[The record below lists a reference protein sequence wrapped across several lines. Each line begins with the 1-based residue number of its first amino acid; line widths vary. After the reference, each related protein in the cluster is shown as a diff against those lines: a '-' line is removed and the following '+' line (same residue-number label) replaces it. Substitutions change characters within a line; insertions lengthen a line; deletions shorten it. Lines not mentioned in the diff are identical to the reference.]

1 VSLWEIFPYL
11 FLGHLFGDYVLQ
23 TNYIAARKSKSLK
36 VLRLHIFLVL
46 LSQLF
51 FLMGNNFCLV
61 QFSLVLL
68 LSVIHLSIDLLK
80 FYCKK
85 RFCITWYY
93 YIIDQAMHISSL
105 IFIGL
110 FIGPLQPILLR
121 TLSVILSVMIFNGY
135 FVGILS
141 HLITSNGRY
150 TRDYIGY
157 VLRMAAPILYYI
169 APYLML
175 VYATLLIAVL
185 FKKNTAFNILN
196 YIFTIFSTIIL
207 MEVML

>member
-1 VSLWEIFPYL
+1 
-11 FLGHLFGDYVLQ
+11 
-23 TNYIAARKSKSLK
+23 
-36 VLRLHIFLVL
+36 
-46 LSQLF
+46 
-51 FLMGNNFCLV
+51 MGNNFGLV
-61 QFSLVLL
+61 QFGLVLL

-110 FIGPLQPILLR
+110 FIGSLQPILPR

-141 HLITSNGRY
+141 HLITSNSRY

-157 VLRMAAPILYYI
+157 ALRMAAPILYYK
-169 APYLML
+169 APYLMF
-175 VYATLLIAVL
+175 VYAAMLIAVL
-185 FKKNTAFNILN
+185 FKKKTAFNILN
-196 YIFTIFSTIIL
+196 YIFTVFSTIIL